1 MVNPTNLYL
10 GCAISISSQQAYN
23 DLIFKLEIYM
33 TLCPIALVASCAKCP
48 VVAYCPLKTVI
59 GDFESENKPQPDNSK
74 DQSNN
79 SKS

>member
-1 MVNPTNLYL
+1 
-10 GCAISISSQQAYN
+10 
-23 DLIFKLEIYM
+23 M
-33 TLCPIALVASCAKCP
+33 TLCPIALVASCAWCP

-59 GDFESENKPQPDNSK
+59 GDFESENKSEPDNSK